1 MAMKKILSV
10 LAVFVCAV
18 SFGQNINPTVEVTNI
33 YQGNPSEVH
42 KPQLG
47 MAIPDSLMRFDMD
60 FGYEVFEKPYQGA
73 YNFKPYQLAMRP
85 DKDAYRGRKLYL
97 KAGAGYSLR
106 PQLDFVFSPE
116 QSGPFQMS
124 VYANHRSYFGKY
136 NIITPVPYQDFNGMD
151 KVPGKSYNGHDAV
164 TKVGLD
170 GRYNWEEAVLSFD
183 IGYYGLLT
191 KDTLLNRSYNAF
203 DYNVRFTSN
212 KDDDKYIFYDVALGG
227 RFGSD
232 MLKYTNN
239 YVLPGINGEK
249 NLNENL
255 VLFTANAGP
264 VLSRTQRVLVGLEA
278 ETASYRR
285 DLFRGNAGRIALIPR
300 YQFNYG
306 PWNLSVGL
314 KVETLLTS
322 KDSLSFQSMFSK
334 RGSLVYPD
342 VHARYTVNDN
352 LLAYANLTGGA
363 RMNTYSSL
371 IAANH
376 HFNPGYYAWTDRLIP
391 LLDNSIDK
399 IDFNVGVKGNLLS
412 MLQYEVRG
420 GVKKVENGYLD
431 APVFSYSI
439 PKPGGVYSDYSLIY
453 ADLLLGLH
461 YGDFDIDGGIHLR
474 KTTFDEEK
482 APGLI
487 LPPFYCDLK
496 AVYNFSP
503 RLYAGMTVQA
513 SSARKGY
520 SNELFVDIDPVD
532 PDNVSYRN
540 LSHYPFRVPGYLD
553 LGLLAGY
560 KLNRKLGVWL
570 ESGNLLCETI
580 QRNPFYSEKDLWVT
594 AGITLNL

>member
-10 LAVFVCAV
+10 LTVFVCAV

-97 KAGAGYSLR
+97 KTGAGYSLR

-136 NIITPVPYQDFNGMD
+136 NVITPVPYQDLNGLE
-151 KVPGKSYNGHDAV
+151 KVPGQSFNGHDAL
-164 TKVGLD
+164 TRVGLD

-183 IGYYGLLT
+183 LGYYGLLT
-191 KDTLLNRSYNAF
+191 RDTLLNRSYNAF
-203 DYNVRFTSN
+203 DYNVRLASN
-212 KDDDKYIFYDVALGG
+212 KDDDKYIFYDVALDG

-232 MLKYTNN
+232 MLN
-239 YVLPGINGEK
+239 YSESHVIPGISGRK

-255 VLFTANAGP
+255 VLLTANAGP
-264 VLSRTQRVLVGLEA
+264 VLNRSQRIIVGLEA

-285 DLFRGNAGRIALIPR
+285 DFFKGNAGRIALIPR
-300 YQFNYG
+300 YQHNFG
-306 PWNLSVGL
+306 KWDLSLGV
-314 KVETLLTS
+314 KVEKLFTG
-322 KDSLSFQSMFSK
+322 KDSLAFQSMFSK

-342 VHARYTVNDN
+342 VHARYTATDN
-352 LLAYANLTGGA
+352 LLVYANLTGGA

-371 IAANH
+371 IASNH
-376 HFNPGYYAWTDRLIP
+376 HFNPAYNAPDSP
-391 LLDNSIDK
+391 LLDNSVDK
-399 IDFNVGVKGNLLS
+399 IDFNAGIKGNVSS
-412 MLQYEVRG
+412 MLQFELRG
-420 GVKKVENGYLD
+420 GLRKVEKGYFD
-431 APVFSYSI
+431 APVTTNYSI
-439 PKPGGVYSDYSLIY
+439 IPGGVYADYSLIY
-453 ADLLLGLH
+453 ADLLLGFN
-461 YGDFDIDGGIHLR
+461 YGAFDIDGGIHLR
-474 KTTFDEEK
+474 KTTMDEENT
-482 APGLI
+482 PGLQ
-487 LPPFYCDLK
+487 LPIFTGDFK

-503 RLYAGMTVQA
+503 RLYAGMTLQ
-513 SSARKGY
+513 SSSFRRGY
-520 SNELFVDIDPVD
+520 SNIIFIDGGKNPSRS
-532 PDNVSYRN
+532 PYKVS
-540 LSHYPFRVPGYLD
+540 GYLD